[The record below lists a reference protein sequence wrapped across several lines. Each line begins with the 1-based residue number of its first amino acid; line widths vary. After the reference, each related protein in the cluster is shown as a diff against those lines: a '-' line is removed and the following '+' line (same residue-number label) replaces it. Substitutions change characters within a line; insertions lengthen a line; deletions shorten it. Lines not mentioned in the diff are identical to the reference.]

1 VQERFQPLH
10 GRLLCCLT
18 ERSTTRKTLQLQDPI
33 IKLVAGYMPYYKA
46 PKDVLSGL
54 LSLPPLSSARNSQ
67 HHVPDY
73 MVYEFA
79 AHLRGIPSV
88 GGLLRYLN
96 GLELV
101 AQTLGPGDLFQDA
114 PKAALENQL
123 YFLSL
128 PGGPRYCISGNALK
142 CHPPPH
148 TLCRA
153 CGCVLYNKIKDMYGA
168 CNLHCATN
176 LK

>member
-1 VQERFQPLH
+1 
-10 GRLLCCLT
+10 
-18 ERSTTRKTLQLQDPI
+18 
-33 IKLVAGYMPYYKA
+33 MPYYKL

-54 LSLPPLSSARNSQ
+54 LSLPPLSNARNSQ

-79 AHLRGIPSV
+79 AHLRATPSV
-88 GGLLRYLN
+88 GGLLRYLD

-123 YFLSL
+123 YFLTL
-128 PGGPRYCISGNALK
+128 PGGPRYAYSFNSVFRYWLSACIQ
-142 CHPPPH
+142 
-148 TLCRA
+148 
-153 CGCVLYNKIKDMYGA
+153 CVSF
-168 CNLHCATN
+168 HVP
-176 LK
+176 

>member
-1 VQERFQPLH
+1 MNTDVRAALQDRFQPLH
-10 GRLLCCLT
+10 AGLLQCVQDPPG
-18 ERSTTRKTLQLQDPI
+18 TRKARQLRDPV

-46 PKDVLSGL
+46 PSEVLHGL
-54 LSLPPLSSARNSQ
+54 LSLPALSSTRQSQ

-79 AHLRGIPSV
+79 AHLRTMPSKR
-88 GGLLRYLN
+88 GLLRYLD

-128 PGGPRYCISGNALK
+128 PGGPR
-142 CHPPPH
+142 
-148 TLCRA
+148 
-153 CGCVLYNKIKDMYGA
+153 
-168 CNLHCATN
+168 
-176 LK
+176 